1 MDVSILFKIA
11 RDISWQERRAIL
23 FKIAGSG
30 ILIAVSYQILQRAG
44 RDEQATLLSL
54 AGVIVVLLFLVGKIG
69 DLFTEIRS
77 IFGL

>member
-1 MDVSILFKIA
+1 MDVS
-11 RDISWQERRAIL
+11 IL

-77 IFGL
+77 RHRMLWSGCCADPA

>member
-1 MDVSILFKIA
+1 MGVSFLFKIIGA
-11 RDISWQERRAIL
+11 
-23 FKIAGSG
+23 G

-54 AGVIVVLLFLVGKIG
+54 AGVIVVLFILVGKIG
-69 DLFTEIRS
+69 DLFAEVRN

>member
-1 MDVSILFKIA
+1 MDVS
-11 RDISWQERRAIL
+11 IL

-44 RDEQATLLSL
+44 REDQASLLSL

-69 DLFTEIRS
+69 DLFTEVRN

>member
-1 MDVSILFKIA
+1 MS
-11 RDISWQERRAIL
+11 IL